1 MHGRGASVR
10 YLFIVL
16 TCLLMGAVP
25 AAAKRVALVIGNDA
39 YEAVPPLQKAVND
52 ARAVS
57 QSLAKLNFAV
67 DLGENLTR
75 RQINAKFAEFVE
87 RISPGDTAFFFFA
100 GHGVALDGQNI
111 LLPVDI
117 PDTSNAGLV
126 RDEAHVVDDLL
137 ARVQGKGAAVSLFV
151 LDACRNNPFA
161 SKGGR
166 SVGATRGLQVVAPP
180 TGTFVLMSAGAGQEA
195 LDRLGDDD
203 ANPNSVFTRILLPL
217 LQKPGMSHIALAK
230 AVQREVEATAKTI
243 GRNQQP
249 AFYDQ
254 ITGEIVLL
262 PGGSDVTPAETTKET
277 PDETNNRGSV
287 PVEVD
292 PALEEW
298 NAIKDLRSLKIHQA
312 FLRKYPESRYADY
325 AKALVEELEAEAAS
339 KAKVEEAKQVP
350 DTTDEQPQTSRGVET
365 ARVSS
370 GWFVILGSFPQGQP
384 EKARKR
390 ANLMRN
396 QGYDVSIIDTNHYRS
411 LADGLYSVVMGPY
424 KKSTA
429 LRELGTAQQV
439 VGDAYIKE
447 IR

>member
-1 MHGRGASVR
+1 MR
-10 YLFIVL
+10 YLFVVL
-16 TCLLMGAVP
+16 SFLLLGVDP

-39 YEAVPPLQKAVND
+39 YEAVPQLQKAVND

-57 QSLAKLNFAV
+57 QSLARLDFAV

-75 RQINAKFAEFVE
+75 RQINAKFADFVE
-87 RISPGDTAFFFFA
+87 RIEPGDTAFFFFA

-137 ARVQGKGAAVSLFV
+137 ARVQGKGAAVSFFV

-195 LDRLGDDD
+195 LDRLGEND
-203 ANPNSVFTRILLPL
+203 ANPNSVFTRTLLPF

-262 PGGSDVTPAETTKET
+262 PEGSEVKPVET
-277 PDETNNRGSV
+277 PEVTGGKD
-287 PVEVD
+287 PVQVEID

-312 FLRKYPESRYADY
+312 FLRKYPDSRYADY
-325 AKALVEELEAEAAS
+325 ARALVEELEAEVAS
-339 KAKVEEAKQVP
+339 KAKVEEVREVP
-350 DTTDEQPQTSRGVET
+350 DATAEEPQTRGGLQTV
-365 ARVSS
+365 RVSS
-370 GWFVILGSFPQGQP
+370 GWFVVLGSFPQAQP
-384 EKARKR
+384 EKARQR
-390 ANLMRN
+390 ARLMQN
-396 QGYDVSIIDTNHYRS
+396 QGYDVSIIDTNAYRS

>member
-1 MHGRGASVR
+1 MR
-10 YLFIVL
+10 YLFIIL
-16 TCLLMGAVP
+16 TFLLMGAVP

-57 QSLAKLNFAV
+57 QSLTRLDFAV

-75 RQINAKFAEFVE
+75 RQMNAKFADFVE
-87 RISPGDTAFFFFA
+87 RIEPGDTAFFFFA

-137 ARVQGKGAAVSLFV
+137 ARVQGKGAAVSFFV

-180 TGTFVLMSAGAGQEA
+180 TGTFVLMSAGAGQET
-195 LDRLGDDD
+195 LDRLGETD
-203 ANPNSVFTRILLPL
+203 ANPNSVFTRTLLLL

-243 GRNQQP
+243 GRKQQP

-262 PGGSDVTPAETTKET
+262 PEGSEAKPVENP
-277 PDETNNRGSV
+277 NQMGSKDPV
-287 PVEVD
+287 PLEVD

-312 FLRKYPESRYADY
+312 FLRKYPDSRYADY
-325 AKALVEELEAEAAS
+325 ARALVEELEAEAAN
-339 KAKVEEAKQVP
+339 KAKMEEVKQVP
-350 DTTDEQPQTSRGVET
+350 DTPVEKPQTRGGLRTV
-365 ARVSS
+365 RVSS
-370 GWFVILGSFPQGQP
+370 GWFVVLGSFPQA
-384 EKARKR
+384 EAKKARQR
-390 ANLMRN
+390 ARLMQN
-396 QGYDVSIIDTNHYRS
+396 QGYDVSIIDTNEYRS

>member
-1 MHGRGASVR
+1 MR
-10 YLFIVL
+10 YLFVVL
-16 TCLLMGAVP
+16 TFLLLGVDP

-39 YEAVPPLQKAVND
+39 YEAVPQLQKAVND

-57 QSLAKLNFAV
+57 QSLARLDFAV

-75 RQINAKFAEFVE
+75 RQINAKFADFVE
-87 RISPGDTAFFFFA
+87 RIEPGDTAFFFFA

-137 ARVQGKGAAVSLFV
+137 ARVQGKGAAVSFFV

-195 LDRLGDDD
+195 LDRLGEND
-203 ANPNSVFTRILLPL
+203 ANPNSVFTRTLLPFL
-217 LQKPGMSHIALAK
+217 RKPGMSHIALAK

-262 PGGSDVTPAETTKET
+262 PEGSEVKPVET
-277 PDETNNRGSV
+277 PEVTGGKD
-287 PVEVD
+287 PVQVEID

-312 FLRKYPESRYADY
+312 FLRKYPDSRYADY
-325 AKALVEELEAEAAS
+325 ARALVEELEAEVAS
-339 KAKVEEAKQVP
+339 KAKVEEAREVP
-350 DTTDEQPQTSRGVET
+350 DANAEEPQTRGGLQTV
-365 ARVSS
+365 RVSS
-370 GWFVILGSFPQGQP
+370 GWFVVLGSFPQAQP
-384 EKARKR
+384 EKARQR
-390 ANLMRN
+390 ARLMQN
-396 QGYDVSIIDTNHYRS
+396 QGYDVSIIDTNAYRS

>member
-1 MHGRGASVR
+1 MR
-10 YLFIVL
+10 YLFVVL
-16 TCLLMGAVP
+16 TFLLLGVDP

-39 YEAVPPLQKAVND
+39 YEAVPQLQKAVND

-57 QSLAKLNFAV
+57 QSLARLDFAV

-75 RQINAKFAEFVE
+75 RQINAKFADFVE
-87 RISPGDTAFFFFA
+87 RIEPGDTAFFFFA

-137 ARVQGKGAAVSLFV
+137 ARVQGKGAAVSFFV

-195 LDRLGDDD
+195 LDRLGEND
-203 ANPNSVFTRILLPL
+203 ANPNSVFTRTLLPF

-262 PGGSDVTPAETTKET
+262 PEGSEVKPVET
-277 PDETNNRGSV
+277 PEVTGGKD
-287 PVEVD
+287 PVQVEID

-312 FLRKYPESRYADY
+312 FLRKYPDSRYADY
-325 AKALVEELEAEAAS
+325 ARALVEELEAEVAS
-339 KAKVEEAKQVP
+339 KAKIEEVREVP
-350 DTTDEQPQTSRGVET
+350 DAAAEEPQTRGGLQTV
-365 ARVSS
+365 RVSS
-370 GWFVILGSFPQGQP
+370 GWFVVLGSFPQAQP
-384 EKARKR
+384 EKARQR
-390 ANLMRN
+390 ARLMQN
-396 QGYDVSIIDTNHYRS
+396 QGYDVSIIDTNAYRS

>member
-1 MHGRGASVR
+1 MR
-10 YLFIVL
+10 YLFVVL
-16 TCLLMGAVP
+16 TFLLLGAAP
-25 AAAKRVALVIGNDA
+25 ATAKRVALVIGNDA

-57 QSLAKLNFAV
+57 QSLARLDFAV

-75 RQINAKFAEFVE
+75 RQINAKFADFVE
-87 RISPGDTAFFFFA
+87 RIEPGDTAFFFFA

-137 ARVQGKGAAVSLFV
+137 ARVQSKGAAVSFFV

-195 LDRLGDDD
+195 LDRLGENDG
-203 ANPNSVFTRILLPL
+203 NPNSVFTRTLLPL

-243 GRNQQP
+243 GRKQQP

-254 ITGEIVLL
+254 ITGEVVLL
-262 PGGSDVTPAETTKET
+262 PEGSEAKPIET
-277 PDETNNRGSV
+277 PDQIGGKDPVPLET
-287 PVEVD
+287 D

-312 FLRKYPESRYADY
+312 FLRKYPDSRYADY
-325 AKALVEELEAEAAS
+325 ARALVEEIEAEAAS
-339 KAKVEEAKQVP
+339 KAKVKEVKQIP
-350 DTTDEQPQTSRGVET
+350 DTTGEEPQTRSGLRTV
-365 ARVSS
+365 RVSS
-370 GWFVILGSFPQGQP
+370 GWFVVLGSFPQTDAA
-384 EKARKR
+384 KARQR
-390 ANLMRN
+390 ARLMQN
-396 QGYDVSIIDTNHYRS
+396 QGYDISIIDTNEYRS
-411 LADGLYSVVMGPY
+411 LTDGLYSVVMGPY

-429 LRELGTAQQV
+429 LRELGTAKQV

>member
-1 MHGRGASVR
+1 MR
-10 YLFIVL
+10 YLFVVL
-16 TCLLMGAVP
+16 TFLLLGVDP

-39 YEAVPPLQKAVND
+39 YEAVPQLQKAVND

-57 QSLAKLNFAV
+57 QSLARLDFAV

-75 RQINAKFAEFVE
+75 RQINAKFADFVE
-87 RISPGDTAFFFFA
+87 RIEPGDTAFFFFA

-137 ARVQGKGAAVSLFV
+137 ARVQGKGAAVSFFV

-195 LDRLGDDD
+195 LDRLGEND
-203 ANPNSVFTRILLPL
+203 ANPNSVFTRTLLPF

-262 PGGSDVTPAETTKET
+262 PEGDEVKPVET
-277 PDETNNRGSV
+277 PEVTGGKD
-287 PVEVD
+287 PVQVEID

-312 FLRKYPESRYADY
+312 FLRKYPDSRYADY
-325 AKALVEELEAEAAS
+325 ARALVEELEAEVAS
-339 KAKVEEAKQVP
+339 KAKVEEVREVP
-350 DTTDEQPQTSRGVET
+350 DAAAEEPQTRGGLQTV
-365 ARVSS
+365 RVSS
-370 GWFVILGSFPQGQP
+370 GWFVVLGSFPQAQP
-384 EKARKR
+384 EKARQR
-390 ANLMRN
+390 ARLMQN
-396 QGYDVSIIDTNHYRS
+396 QGYDVSIIDTNAYRS

>member
-1 MHGRGASVR
+1 MR

-16 TCLLMGAVP
+16 TTFLLLGTVP
-25 AAAKRVALVIGNDA
+25 AAAKRVALVIGNDT
-39 YEAVPPLQKAVND
+39 YESVPKLQKAVND

-57 QSLAKLNFAV
+57 QSLARLDFAV

-75 RQINAKFAEFVE
+75 RQINAKFADFVE
-87 RISPGDTAFFFFA
+87 RIEPGDTAFFFFA

-137 ARVQGKGAAVSLFV
+137 ARVQGKGAAVSFFV

-161 SKGGR
+161 AKGGR

-195 LDRLGDDD
+195 LDRLGEND
-203 ANPNSVFTRILLPL
+203 ANPNSVFTRTLLPF
-217 LQKPGMSHIALAK
+217 LQTPGMSHIALAK

-243 GRNQQP
+243 GRKQQP

-262 PGGSDVTPAETTKET
+262 PEGGGVKPIET
-277 PDETNNRGSV
+277 PEQTGGKD
-287 PVEVD
+287 PVQVQID

-312 FLRKYPESRYADY
+312 FLRKYPDSRYADY
-325 AKALVEELEAEAAS
+325 ARALVEELEAETAS
-339 KAKVEEAKQVP
+339 KAKVEEVKQAP
-350 DTTDEQPQTSRGVET
+350 DATAEEPQTSSGLRTV
-365 ARVSS
+365 RVSS
-370 GWFVILGSFPQGQP
+370 GWFVVLGSFPQAQT
-384 EKARKR
+384 EKARQR
-390 ANLMRN
+390 ARLMQN
-396 QGYDVSIIDTNHYRS
+396 QGYDVSIIDTNEYRS

-429 LRELGTAQQV
+429 LRELGTVQQV

>member
-1 MHGRGASVR
+1 MR
-10 YLFIVL
+10 YLFVIL
-16 TCLLMGAVP
+16 TCLLFGTVP

-39 YEAVPPLQKAVND
+39 YEAVPQLQKAVND
-52 ARAVS
+52 ARAVA
-57 QSLAKLNFAV
+57 QSLARLDFAV

-75 RQINAKFAEFVE
+75 RQINAKFADFVE
-87 RISPGDTAFFFFA
+87 HISPGDTAFFFFA
-100 GHGVALDGQNI
+100 GHGVAIDGQNI
-111 LLPVDI
+111 LLPIDI
-117 PDTSNAGLV
+117 PDSSNAGLV

-137 ARVQGKGAAVSLFV
+137 ARVQGKGAAVSFFV

-195 LDRLGDDD
+195 LDRLGDND
-203 ANPNSVFTRILLPL
+203 ANPNSIFTRTLLPL
-217 LQKPGMSHIALAK
+217 LQRPGMSHIALAK
-230 AVQREVEATAKTI
+230 AVQSEVEATAKTV
-243 GRNQQP
+243 GRKQQP

-262 PGGSDVTPAETTKET
+262 PGGSQATPVETAKET

-287 PVEVD
+287 QVEVD

-312 FLRKYPESRYADY
+312 FLRKFPDSRYADY
-325 AKALVEELEAEAAS
+325 ARALVEELETEAAS
-339 KAKVEEAKQVP
+339 KAKVEEVKQVP
-350 DTTDEQPQTSRGVET
+350 DTDEDVEPEANT
-365 ARVSS
+365 ELETQRVSA
-370 GWFVILGSFPQGQP
+370 GWFVILGSFPQGQA

-390 ANLMRN
+390 AGLMRN
-396 QGYDVSIIDTNHYRS
+396 RGYDVSIIDTNNYRS

-429 LRELGTAQQV
+429 LRELGNAQQV

>member
-1 MHGRGASVR
+1 MR
-10 YLFIVL
+10 YLFVVL
-16 TCLLMGAVP
+16 TFLLLGVDP
-25 AAAKRVALVIGNDA
+25 AAAKRVALIIGNDA
-39 YEAVPPLQKAVND
+39 YEAVPQLQKAVND

-57 QSLAKLNFAV
+57 QSLARLDFAV

-75 RQINAKFAEFVE
+75 RQINAKFADFVE
-87 RISPGDTAFFFFA
+87 RIEPGDTAFFFFA

-137 ARVQGKGAAVSLFV
+137 ARVQGKGAAVSFFV

-195 LDRLGDDD
+195 LDRLGEND
-203 ANPNSVFTRILLPL
+203 ANPNSVFTRTLLPF

-262 PGGSDVTPAETTKET
+262 PEGGEVKPVETPAMTGGK
-277 PDETNNRGSV
+277 D
-287 PVEVD
+287 PVQVEID

-312 FLRKYPESRYADY
+312 FLRKYPDSRYADY
-325 AKALVEELEAEAAS
+325 ARALVEELEAEVAS
-339 KAKVEEAKQVP
+339 KAKVEEVREVP
-350 DTTDEQPQTSRGVET
+350 DAAAEESQTRGGLQTV
-365 ARVSS
+365 RVSS
-370 GWFVILGSFPQGQP
+370 GWFVVLGSFPQAQP
-384 EKARKR
+384 EKARQR
-390 ANLMRN
+390 ARLMQN
-396 QGYDVSIIDTNHYRS
+396 QGYDVSIIDTNAYRS

>member
-1 MHGRGASVR
+1 MR
-10 YLFIVL
+10 YLFVVL
-16 TCLLMGAVP
+16 TFLLLGVDP

-39 YEAVPPLQKAVND
+39 YEAVPQLQKAVND

-57 QSLAKLNFAV
+57 QSLARLDFAV

-75 RQINAKFAEFVE
+75 RQINAKFADFVE
-87 RISPGDTAFFFFA
+87 RIEPGDTAFFFFA

-137 ARVQGKGAAVSLFV
+137 ARVQGKGAAVSFFV

-195 LDRLGDDD
+195 LDRLGEND
-203 ANPNSVFTRILLPL
+203 ANPNSVFTRTLLPF

-262 PGGSDVTPAETTKET
+262 PEGGEVKPVETPAMTGGK
-277 PDETNNRGSV
+277 D
-287 PVEVD
+287 PVQAEID

-312 FLRKYPESRYADY
+312 FLRKYPDSRYADY
-325 AKALVEELEAEAAS
+325 ARALVEELEAEVAS
-339 KAKVEEAKQVP
+339 KAKVEEVREVP
-350 DTTDEQPQTSRGVET
+350 DAAAEEPQTRGGLQTV
-365 ARVSS
+365 RVSS
-370 GWFVILGSFPQGQP
+370 GWFVVLGSFPQAQP
-384 EKARKR
+384 EKARQR
-390 ANLMRN
+390 ARLMQN
-396 QGYDVSIIDTNHYRS
+396 QGYDVSIIDTNAYRS

>member
-1 MHGRGASVR
+1 MR
-10 YLFIVL
+10 YLFIIL
-16 TCLLMGAVP
+16 TFLLMGAVP

-57 QSLAKLNFAV
+57 QSLARLDFAV

-75 RQINAKFAEFVE
+75 RQINAKFADFVE
-87 RISPGDTAFFFFA
+87 RIEPGDTAFFFFA

-137 ARVQGKGAAVSLFV
+137 ARVQGKGAAVSFFV

-195 LDRLGDDD
+195 LDRLGETD
-203 ANPNSVFTRILLPL
+203 ANPNSVFTRTLLPL

-230 AVQREVEATAKTI
+230 AVQRDVEATAKSI
-243 GRNQQP
+243 GRKQQP

-254 ITGEIVLL
+254 ITGEVVLL
-262 PGGSDVTPAETTKET
+262 PEGSEAKPVDT
-277 PDETNNRGSV
+277 PDQVGNKDPV
-287 PVEVD
+287 PLDVD

-312 FLRKYPESRYADY
+312 FLRKYPDSRYADY
-325 AKALVEELEAEAAS
+325 ARALVEELEAEAAS
-339 KAKVEEAKQVP
+339 KAKVEEVKQVP
-350 DTTDEQPQTSRGVET
+350 DTPVEEPQTRGGLRTV
-365 ARVSS
+365 RVSS
-370 GWFVILGSFPQGQP
+370 GWFVVLGSFPQADAK
-384 EKARKR
+384 KARQR
-390 ANLMRN
+390 ARLMQN
-396 QGYDVSIIDTNHYRS
+396 QGYDVSIIDTNEYRS

>member
-1 MHGRGASVR
+1 MR
-10 YLFIVL
+10 YLFVVL
-16 TCLLMGAVP
+16 TFLLLGISP

-39 YEAVPPLQKAVND
+39 YESVPQLQKAVND

-57 QSLAKLNFAV
+57 QSLARLDFAV

-75 RQINAKFAEFVE
+75 RQINAKFADFVE
-87 RISPGDTAFFFFA
+87 RIEPGDTAFFFFA

-117 PDTSNAGLV
+117 PDTTNAGLV

-137 ARVQGKGAAVSLFV
+137 ARVQGKGAAVSFFV

-195 LDRLGDDD
+195 LDRLGETD
-203 ANPNSVFTRILLPL
+203 ANPNSVFTRTLLPL

-262 PGGSDVTPAETTKET
+262 PEGSEVKPVATPELTGGKD
-277 PDETNNRGSV
+277 
-287 PVEVD
+287 PVRVEAD

-312 FLRKYPESRYADY
+312 FLRKYPDSRYADY
-325 AKALVEELEAEAAS
+325 ARALVEELEAEAAS
-339 KAKVEEAKQVP
+339 KAKVEEVKETP
-350 DTTDEQPQTSRGVET
+350 DATVQEPQTSGRLQTV
-365 ARVSS
+365 RVAS
-370 GWFVILGSFPQGQP
+370 GWFVVLGSFPKAQP
-384 EKARKR
+384 EKARQR
-390 ANLMRN
+390 ARLMQN
-396 QGYDVSIIDTNHYRS
+396 QGYDVSIIDTNAYRS

>member
-1 MHGRGASVR
+1 MR
-10 YLFIVL
+10 YLFVVL
-16 TCLLMGAVP
+16 TFLLLGVDP

-39 YEAVPPLQKAVND
+39 YEAVPRLQKAVND

-57 QSLAKLNFAV
+57 QSLARLDFAV

-75 RQINAKFAEFVE
+75 RQINAKFADFVE
-87 RISPGDTAFFFFA
+87 RIEPGDTAFFFFA

-137 ARVQGKGAAVSLFV
+137 ARVQGKGAAVSFFV

-195 LDRLGDDD
+195 LDRLGEND
-203 ANPNSVFTRILLPL
+203 ANPNSVFTRTLLPF

-262 PGGSDVTPAETTKET
+262 PEGGEVKPVETPAMTGGK
-277 PDETNNRGSV
+277 D
-287 PVEVD
+287 PVQAEID

-312 FLRKYPESRYADY
+312 FLRKYPDSRYADY
-325 AKALVEELEAEAAS
+325 ARALVEELEAEVAS
-339 KAKVEEAKQVP
+339 KAKVEEVREVP
-350 DTTDEQPQTSRGVET
+350 DAAAEEPQTRGGLQTV
-365 ARVSS
+365 RVSS
-370 GWFVILGSFPQGQP
+370 GWFVVLGSFPQAQP
-384 EKARKR
+384 EKARQR
-390 ANLMRN
+390 ARLMQN
-396 QGYDVSIIDTNHYRS
+396 QGYDVSIIDTNAYRS

>member
-1 MHGRGASVR
+1 MR

-16 TCLLMGAVP
+16 TFLLLGTGP

-39 YEAVPPLQKAVND
+39 YESVPKLQKAVND

-57 QSLAKLNFAV
+57 QSLAGLDFAV

-75 RQINAKFAEFVE
+75 RQINAKFADFVE
-87 RISPGDTAFFFFA
+87 RIEPGDTAFFFFA

-137 ARVQGKGAAVSLFV
+137 ARVQAKGAAVSFFV

-161 SKGGR
+161 AKGGR

-195 LDRLGDDD
+195 LDRLGESD
-203 ANPNSVFTRILLPL
+203 ADPNSVFTRTLLPL
-217 LQKPGMSHIALAK
+217 LTKPGMSHIALAK

-243 GRNQQP
+243 GRKQQP

-262 PGGSDVTPAETTKET
+262 PEGSAVKPVET
-277 PDETNNRGSV
+277 PDETEV
-287 PVEVD
+287 KDPIQVEAD

-312 FLRKYPESRYADY
+312 FLRKYPDSRFAVYAR
-325 AKALVEELEAEAAS
+325 ALVEELEAEAVS
-339 KAKVEEAKQVP
+339 KAKAEEVKQVP
-350 DTTDEQPQTSRGVET
+350 DSVAEEPQTSGGLRTV
-365 ARVSS
+365 RVSS
-370 GWFVILGSFPQGQP
+370 GWFVVLGSFPQAQP
-384 EKARKR
+384 EKARQR
-390 ANLMRN
+390 ARLMQSR
-396 QGYDVSIIDTNHYRS
+396 GYDVSIIDTNVYRS

-424 KKSTA
+424 KKSSA
-429 LRELGTAQQV
+429 LRELGGAQQV